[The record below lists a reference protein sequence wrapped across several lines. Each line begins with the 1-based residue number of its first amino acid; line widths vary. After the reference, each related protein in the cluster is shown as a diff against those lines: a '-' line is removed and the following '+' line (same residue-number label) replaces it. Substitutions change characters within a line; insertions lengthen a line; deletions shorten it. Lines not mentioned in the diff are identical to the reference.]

1 MAINP
6 VASGIQTFLSANQ
19 RIQESA
25 SEIAQS
31 SVNGADTNLVE
42 PLIELKVA
50 EQQAVAATKII
61 EVEKSQVGTLLDAL
75 G

>member
-25 SEIAQS
+25 SEIARS
-31 SVNGADTNLVE
+31 AINGADANLVE
-42 PLIELKVA
+42 PIIDLKVA
-50 EQQAVAATKII
+50 EQQALAATKII
-61 EVEKSQVGTLLDAL
+61 EVEKSQIGTLLDVL

>member
-1 MAINP
+1 MVINP

-25 SEIAQS
+25 SEIAKS
-31 SVNGADTNLVE
+31 SDNGVNTNLVE
-42 PLIELKVA
+42 PIIELKVA
-50 EQQAVAATKII
+50 EQQAVPATKII
-61 EVEKSQVGTLLDAL
+61 EVEKSQIGTLLDVL

>member
-1 MAINP
+1 MAITP

-31 SVNGADTNLVE
+31 SVNGVDADLVE
-42 PLIELKVA
+42 PLKTNTHSVKR
-50 EQQAVAATKII
+50 AVAATKII
-61 EVEKSQVGTLLDAL
+61 EVEKSQVGTLLDVL
-75 G
+75 S

>member
-6 VASGIQTFLSANQ
+6 VASGIQTFLSASQ

-25 SEIAQS
+25 AEIAQS
-31 SVNGADTNLVE
+31 SVKGVDANLVE

-61 EVEKSQVGTLLDAL
+61 EVEKSQVGTLLDVL

>member
-25 SEIAQS
+25 YEIARS
-31 SVNGADTNLVE
+31 AINGADANLVE
-42 PLIELKVA
+42 PIIDLKVA
-50 EQQAVAATKII
+50 EQQALAAIKII
-61 EVEKSQVGTLLDAL
+61 EVEKSQIGTLLDVL